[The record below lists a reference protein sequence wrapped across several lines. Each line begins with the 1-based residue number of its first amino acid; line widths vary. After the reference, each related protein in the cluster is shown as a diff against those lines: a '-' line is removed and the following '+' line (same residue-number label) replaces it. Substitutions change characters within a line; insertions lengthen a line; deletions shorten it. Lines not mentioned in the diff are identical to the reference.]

1 MGLADFYQQYPR
13 IIAILLNSYTVKSVI
28 CTQLIHDNTS
38 PPLPE
43 SFEDPLRICGR
54 MFTTKLVA
62 TKLNSRQKCG
72 SSSFNNCLT
81 WVSGD
86 TPQRIYN
93 IETIEM
99 NHLKKINKLVD
110 QSEATSLSINQNLAI
125 IYDDLKNDGILIKD
139 INLKHDLINTFASL
153 HSTYLHSAKRLSDY
167 QTSHSALLL
176 EFKVAL
182 QIDIQKI
189 NKCIL

>member
-1 MGLADFYQQYPR
+1 MYSL
-13 IIAILLNSYTVKSVI
+13 V
-28 CTQLIHDNTS
+28 HDNTL

-43 SFEDPLRICGR
+43 SFEDSLRLFGR
-54 MFTTKLVA
+54 LFTTKLVA
-62 TKLNSRQKCG
+62 TNVNSRQKCG
-72 SSSFNNCLT
+72 SSSFNNFLT

-86 TPQRIYN
+86 TPQHIYN

-110 QSEATSLSINQNLAI
+110 QSEATSLSINQNSAELAI

-139 INLKHDLINTFASL
+139 INLKLDLINIFASL
-153 HSTYLHSAKRLSDY
+153 HSTYLHSARRLSDY
-167 QTSHSALLL
+167 QTSHSTLLL
-176 EFKVAL
+176 VFKNAL